1 MLELRP
7 AAVRRI
13 LCLGAHADDI
23 EIGCGGTLLK
33 LLAEHPEA
41 EVDWVV
47 FSGQGERADE
57 ARRSAE
63 AFLSGAAR
71 SRVDVHAFRD
81 TFFPQA
87 WGEIKEVFAELSQ
100 RVNPDVI
107 FTHRREDLHQDH
119 RAVAELTWCLF
130 RDHLVLEY
138 DIPKF
143 EGDLGT
149 PNVYVALAE
158 DVCRRKVGH
167 ILEHFASQ
175 RTKPWF
181 TDDTYWALLRIR
193 GVECN
198 SPTRYAE
205 GFYGRKMLLATS

>member
-13 LCLGAHADDI
+13 LCLGSHADDI

-33 LLAEHPEA
+33 LLAEHPGA

-47 FSGQGERADE
+47 FSAHGERAAE
-57 ARRSAE
+57 ARRSAQ

-71 SRVDVHAFRD
+71 AHVDVHAFRD
-81 TFFPQA
+81 TYFPQA
-87 WGEIKEVFAELSQ
+87 WGEIKEVFTALRD
-100 RVNPDVI
+100 RVNPDLVL
-107 FTHRREDLHQDH
+107 THRREDLHQDH
-119 RAVAELTWCLF
+119 RVVAELTWCLF

-143 EGDLGT
+143 EGDLGM
-149 PNVYVALAE
+149 PNVYVPLSE
-158 DVCRRKVGH
+158 ELCRRKIDAV
-167 ILEHFASQ
+167 LEHFPSQ
-175 RTKPWF
+175 RTKRWF
-181 TDDTYWALLRIR
+181 TEDTYWALLRIR

-198 SPTRYAE
+198 SPTHFAE
-205 GFYGRKMLLATS
+205 GLYARKIRLSAS

>member
-33 LLAEHPEA
+33 LLADHPRA

-47 FSGQGERADE
+47 FGARDERADE
-57 ARRSAE
+57 ARRSAA
-63 AFLSGAAR
+63 AFTGGAA
-71 SRVDVHAFRD
+71 RVDVHAFRD
-81 TFFPQA
+81 TFFPQV
-87 WGEIKEVFAELSQ
+87 WGEIKEVFATLRD
-100 RVNPDVI
+100 RVDPDVI
-107 FTHRREDLHQDH
+107 FTHRREDMHQDH
-119 RAVAELTWCLF
+119 RVVAELTWCLF
-130 RDHLVLEY
+130 RDLLVLEY

-149 PNVYVALAE
+149 PNVYVPLAE
-158 DVCRRKVGH
+158 DVCRRKVDMV
-167 ILEHFASQ
+167 LEHFASQ
-175 RTKPWF
+175 RARTWF
-181 TDDTYWALLRIR
+181 TADAYWALLRIR

-198 SPTRYAE
+198 SPTRFAE
-205 GFYGRKMLLATS
+205 GFYGRKVRLSAS